1 MTFVVA
7 AVMAV
12 SLAVSSP
19 PAAQGPGASPRDA
32 LLVTPAWLSAHLH
45 DANLVV
51 LEVAGMNAQEAYDAG
66 HIPGARVLNYDAVH
80 AVPKDDAAMA
90 ARLQAFE
97 SAGISDNSRVVLY
110 SSDDYFAPATRTLLV
125 MNYLGLQHVQLLD
138 GGLKGWTTAGG
149 TLSKEAPLARKG
161 TLSPLTRQPALI
173 ADADFVKAHQG
184 AAGFAIVDARNREF
198 YTGEK
203 EGGPRDH
210 RVNGHIPGALNAPF
224 SDFAT
229 AESGLKS
236 PSEIAAVFQ
245 KAGVKPGD
253 TIVGYCH
260 VGEQATAML
269 FAARTIGYHVVLYDG
284 SFADWVQHNLP
295 VDGPKQS
302 APKPSAGGGVHNGSS
317 RDSLVVSSAT
327 LAQHLHDSDLVIL
340 QVGQRETYDKGHI
353 PGARFLD
360 WMDFHTMA
368 DKPGEL
374 TLEMPPAQA
383 LHDALEKVGVS
394 DNSHVVIYASDGF
407 WSPSTRIFLTFDYA
421 GLSNV
426 RYLDGGLKGWIDA
439 GNPVSKDE
447 PLPKKGTLA
456 PLTLRPIIVDATFV
470 QAHEHAP
477 GFTIVDARNH
487 EFYDGTQGGGQRGQT
502 KKFGHIPGAV
512 NAPYDQFATDDGKLK
527 PAAEIQALFDKAG
540 VKPGDTIVGYCHIGQ
555 QATAM
560 LFAAR
565 TLGHDVVLYDGS
577 FEDWNA
583 RGLPLE
589 NPKK

>member
-1 MTFVVA
+1 MTYVLAAVVA
-7 AVMAV
+7 V
-12 SLAVSSP
+12 STMAVSSP
-19 PAAQGPGASPRDA
+19 PAVQGPGASPRDA
-32 LLVTPAWLSAHLH
+32 LLVTPAWLAAHLH

-51 LEVAGMNAQEAYDAG
+51 LQVAGMNGQESYDAG
-66 HIPGARVLNYDAVH
+66 HIPGAHVLDYDAVR
-80 AVPKDDAAMA
+80 AVPKDDTAMA
-90 ARLQAFE
+90 TRRQMLE

-125 MNYLGLQHVQLLD
+125 MNYVGLQHVQLLD
-138 GGLKGWTTAGG
+138 GGLKGWTASGG
-149 TLSKEAPLARKG
+149 TLSKEAPLPRKG
-161 TLSPLTRQPALI
+161 SLSPLTQHPALI
-173 ADADFVKAHQG
+173 VDADFVKAHQA

-203 EGGPRDH
+203 ESGPRDH

-229 AESGLKS
+229 SEGDLKS

-269 FAARTIGYHVVLYDG
+269 FAARTIGYHVVLYNG

-295 VDGPKQS
+295 VDAPKQ
-302 APKPSAGGGVHNGSS
+302 SAGGGVHNGSS
-317 RDSLVVSSAT
+317 RDSLTVTPAM

-360 WMDFHTMA
+360 WMDFHNM
-368 DKPGEL
+368 DQKPGDL
-374 TLEMPPAQA
+374 TLEMPSAA
-383 LHDALEKVGVS
+383 ELHDAFEKVGVS
-394 DNSHVVIYASDGF
+394 DNSHVVIYASDGY
-407 WSPSTRIFLTFDYA
+407 WSPSTRIALTFDYA
-421 GLSNV
+421 GLSNL
-426 RYLDGGLKGWIDA
+426 RYLDGGLKGWVDA

-447 PLPKKGTLA
+447 PLPKKGSLA
-456 PLTLRPIIVDATFV
+456 PLKLRPIIVDAAFV
-470 QAHEHAP
+470 QAHEHAA
-477 GFTIVDARNH
+477 GFTIVDARNQ

-512 NAPYDQFATDDGKLK
+512 NAPFDQFATDDGKLK
-527 PAAEIQALFDKAG
+527 PAAEIQAIFDKAG
-540 VKPGDTIVGYCHIGQ
+540 VKPGDTIVGYCHVGQ

-577 FEDWNA
+577 FEDWNN
-583 RGLPLE
+583 RNLPLE
-589 NPKK
+589 NPKVKR